1 MSVYVYTDVYVS
13 VMMIQAEVPSMND
26 WIVRLQ
32 SKKQQITLSQARQSK
47 INFDETSKVCP
58 AKGNSIF
65 SNGHATL
72 LLALSVRR

>member
-32 SKKQQITLSQARQSK
+32 SK
-47 INFDETSKVCP
+47 E
-58 AKGNSIF
+58 GYSIF

-72 LLALSVRR
+72 IPALSVRR